1 MLDVSPNTLVPKL
14 LKQMNNYAKNLK
26 ERVKINEMLNEFNG
40 KANKNFAK
48 FVQLSKQRYKSVKSG
63 SHINNIINYQMPQ
76 IEELSKEI
84 ITDKLFNNKDMHYEA
99 EKKKKNMDTKLGID
113 IYKLRNTLISKTKDY
128 SKAEMM
134 KRENMIEKIIKKR
147 KKLNLQETG
156 NNNMSSFKSKGS
168 NFFKEMNNSMTKKR
182 GGPQFMENYTDY
194 IQHNIDE
201 IDKKKKFYQDIMNK
215 DLKKINDKFLKYH
228 NFLDKTGKIFE
239 TKPNIKKADLNFGK
253 LYKFELED
261 MIFLNYREREDFNK
275 RAFHKDESKIDIMKF
290 IKYTERANPSEFKK
304 KLKLKFSRRLHQ
316 KLSENKIRIPKN
328 QNNKS
333 INEKVPSINL
343 TNISNFNEYK
353 NTIKTVRSEANKIRY
368 INDYFSKKTK
378 TMNNFFKTENL
389 PKIND
394 YEKLING
401 SIDYKSQK
409 RKRDNSRKNIGNS
422 FTRYDSEI
430 KYDRSKTDYQI
441 KKDIINSYNNIYLSK
456 KKIWKKDDIEKAQIK
471 AKAKEEIEEV
481 YRCINEINNQKR
493 KPNLYIDPYSKRDD
507 KTNNLIKFFISELK
521 ENFCSKK
528 KFEKIV
534 DIFNNNV
541 ENMEKDAKLNEQ
553 ILSKILEEQARRKME
568 ESIEYKIFSKMKERL
583 RTEKNEDENLGE
595 NIDFNYKFILDKN
608 LIDNKFKI
616 DPYQDYKE
624 KYHMAKEKM
633 IHDEEEEKKAIINE
647 YKSK

>member
-1 MLDVSPNTLVPKL
+1 
-14 LKQMNNYAKNLK
+14 
-26 ERVKINEMLNEFNG
+26 
-40 KANKNFAK
+40 
-48 FVQLSKQRYKSVKSG
+48 
-63 SHINNIINYQMPQ
+63 
-76 IEELSKEI
+76 
-84 ITDKLFNNKDMHYEA
+84 
-99 EKKKKNMDTKLGID
+99 
-113 IYKLRNTLISKTKDY
+113 
-128 SKAEMM
+128 
-134 KRENMIEKIIKKR
+134 
-147 KKLNLQETG
+147 
-156 NNNMSSFKSKGS
+156 
-168 NFFKEMNNSMTKKR
+168 
-182 GGPQFMENYTDY
+182 
-194 IQHNIDE
+194 
-201 IDKKKKFYQDIMNK
+201 
-215 DLKKINDKFLKYH
+215 
-228 NFLDKTGKIFE
+228 
-239 TKPNIKKADLNFGK
+239 
-253 LYKFELED
+253 
-261 MIFLNYREREDFNK
+261 
-275 RAFHKDESKIDIMKF
+275 
-290 IKYTERANPSEFKK
+290 
-304 KLKLKFSRRLHQ
+304 
-316 KLSENKIRIPKN
+316 
-328 QNNKS
+328 
-333 INEKVPSINL
+333 
-343 TNISNFNEYK
+343 
-353 NTIKTVRSEANKIRY
+353 
-368 INDYFSKKTK
+368 
-378 TMNNFFKTENL
+378 MNNFFKTENL

>member
-99 EKKKKNMDTKLGID
+99 EKLKKNMDTKLGID

-239 TKPNIKKADLNFGK
+239 TRPNIKKADLNFGK

-343 TNISNFNEYK
+343 TNISNFSEYK
-353 NTIKTVRSEANKIRY
+353 NTIKTVRNEANKIRY

-401 SIDYKSQK
+401 SIDYKSPK
-409 RKRDNSRKNIGNS
+409 RKRNNSRKNIGNS

-528 KFEKIV
+528 KIEKIV

-553 ILSKILEEQARRKME
+553 ILRKILEEQARRKME